1 MKATLT
7 KYRSVYSTE
16 VETQTFR
23 LTLCE
28 QKTDHLSHR
37 TSEVC
42 TIFLPKD
49 NELGSLMQQIY
60 FFVVAVPEANKIR
73 VTSS

>member
-23 LTLCE
+23 LTHCE
-28 QKTDHLSHR
+28 QKTDYLSHR